1 MKLRNIILCGVL
13 VAGTLAMADDFVVLH
28 LKSGA
33 EEKIQVSEDDQIS
46 LEDSVLTLGGTVYAY
61 DSIDH
66 VSFLYEEP
74 QIVEEVKSDT
84 ISVVWNGS
92 EQPVVTCSAD
102 GVSAEVANGNV
113 TLTNTNT
120 ETEYTYILS
129 GQSSDGSFTLVSD
142 YKSTVV
148 LNGLALQSTLE
159 EALHLKCGKR
169 VALVVNE
176 GTTNTLADAKTD
188 NGQKGAIYCKGHLE
202 LSGSGVLNLVGNV
215 KHALSSKEYMLI
227 KKTFG
232 TLNIT
237 SAEKDGIHAGQYFQ
251 MNGGKVTIKGVKG
264 DGIQAEVTDD
274 NTDEDNGQLIIK
286 GGVLD
291 ITCAADT
298 VKALKCDS
306 LMTLKGGDISLRCT
320 GAGSKGIKTDTN
332 LIVGDKDTGEGPK
345 LTVVTTGS
353 KLSGT
358 SGGTTGGTTGPGG
371 NRPGGGGGW
380 GGWPGGGG
388 STSSSGSSAKG
399 IKCDGTYTQYGGD
412 IYVET
417 GADGAEGIES
427 KQKSSNSMN
436 FAGGNIFLKTYDDCI
451 NSAGSIRFT
460 GAHVICYSTGND
472 AIDSN
477 YGQTGSIYVTDG
489 VVISFS
495 QRGGA
500 EMGIDADAMNRI
512 VASGGYLITGGGSQG
527 GMSSTLG
534 TGSTHYKVWS
544 SSLSYKANTYYSLVV
559 GGKNVLTW
567 LQPAAISSSFNAYAG
582 SGFTSAVTIYSG
594 SSAPTDGTAYDFHS
608 SASTA
613 SSPMLW
619 VPGNITSG
627 TTFTTFTAN

>member
-1 MKLRNIILCGVL
+1 MKLRNIIFCGVL
-13 VAGTLAMADDFVVLH
+13 AAGTLALADDFVVLH

-33 EEKIQVSEDDQIS
+33 EEKIQVSEEDQIS
-46 LEDSVLTLGGTVYAY
+46 LADSILTLGGMVYAY
-61 DSIDH
+61 DSIDY

-92 EQPVVTCSAD
+92 ETPTVTCTAE
-102 GVSAEVANGNV
+102 GVSVEIAGGNV
-113 TLTNTNT
+113 TLNNTNT

-129 GQSSDGSFTLVSD
+129 GESTNGSFTMVSD

-148 LNGLALQSTLE
+148 LNGLSLQSTQE

-169 VALVVNE
+169 VALVVTE

-251 MNGGKVTIKGVKG
+251 MNGGNVTIKGVKG

-306 LMTLKGGDISLRCT
+306 LMTLKGGNISLRCT
-320 GAGSKGIKTDTN
+320 GAGSKGIKTDTD
-332 LIVGDKDTGEGPK
+332 LIIGDKDTKEGPT

-353 KLSGT
+353 RLGGT
-358 SGGTTGGTTGPGG
+358 SGGTTGPGGGG
-371 NRPGGGGGW
+371 NRPGGGGW

-388 STSSSGSSAKG
+388 ESSSGSSAKG

-412 IYVET
+412 IYIET

-436 FAGGNIFLKTYDDCI
+436 FAGGNLFLKTYDDCI
-451 NSAGSIRFT
+451 NSAGSIRFN

-477 YGQTGSIYVTDG
+477 YGQSGSIYVTDG

-512 VASGGYLITGGGSQG
+512 IVSGGYLITGGGSQG
-527 GMSSTLG
+527 GMSSSLG
-534 TGSTHYKVWS
+534 SGSTHYKVWS
-544 SSLSYKANTYYSLVV
+544 SSLSYKANTYYSVV
-559 GGKNVLTW
+559 VSGKNVLTW
-567 LQPAAISSSFNAYAG
+567 LQPAAVSSSFNAYAG
-582 SGFTSAVTIYSG
+582 SGLTSTVTIYSG
-594 SSAPTDGTAYDFHS
+594 NSAPTDGTPYDFHS
-608 SASTA
+608 SANTA
-613 SSPMLW
+613 SSPMFW

-627 TTFTTFTAN
+627 TSFTSFTPN

>member
-1 MKLRNIILCGVL
+1 MKLRNIILISVL
-13 VAGTLAMADDFVVLH
+13 AAVTFALAEDFVILH
-28 LKSGA
+28 FKLGS
-33 EEKIQVSEDDQIS
+33 EEKIEICEGDEIIF
-46 LEDSVLTLGGTVYAY
+46 EDSVLTLHGTDYAY
-61 DSIDH
+61 DSIDY
-66 VSFLYEEP
+66 VDFIFEET
-74 QIVEEVKSDT
+74 QIVEAKSDT

-92 EQPVVTCSAD
+92 EAPTITCTAD
-102 GVSAEVANGNV
+102 GVSAEIANGNV
-113 TLTNTNT
+113 TMTNTNT
-120 ETEYTYILS
+120 DTEYTYVLS
-129 GQSSDGSFTLVSD
+129 GQSNNGSFTLVSD

-148 LNGLALQSTLE
+148 LNGLSLQSIQE

-202 LSGSGVLNLVGNV
+202 LSGAGVLNLTGNI

-251 MNGGKVTIKGVKG
+251 MNGGHVTIKGVKG

-306 LMTLKGGDISLRCT
+306 LMTLKGGTISLRCT
-320 GAGSKGIKTDTN
+320 GAGSKGIKTDTD
-332 LIVGDKDTGEGPK
+332 LIVGDKETNEGPT

-353 KLSGT
+353 RLGGT
-358 SGGTTGGTTGPGG
+358 SGGTTGPGGGG
-371 NRPGGGGGW
+371 NRPGGGGWGGG

-388 STSSSGSSAKG
+388 GESSGGSSAKG

-460 GAHVICYSTGND
+460 GARVICYSTGND

-477 YGQTGSIYVTDG
+477 YGQSGSIYVTDG

-512 VASGGYLITGGGSQG
+512 VVSGGYLITGGGSQG
-527 GMSSTLG
+527 GMSSSLG
-534 TGSTHYKVWS
+534 SGSTHYKVWS
-544 SSLSYKANTYYSLVV
+544 SSLSYKANTYYSVV
-559 GGKNVLTW
+559 VSGKNVLTW
-567 LQPAAISSSFNAYAG
+567 LQPAAVSSSFNAYAG
-582 SGFTSAVTIYSG
+582 SGFTSTVTIYSG
-594 SSAPTDGTAYDFHS
+594 SSAPTDGTPYEFHS
-608 SASTA
+608 SANTA

-627 TTFTTFTAN
+627 TSFTSFTPN

>member
-1 MKLRNIILCGVL
+1 MKLRNIILTTVL
-13 VAGTLAMADDFVVLH
+13 AAGMLALADDFVVLH
-28 LKSGA
+28 FKSGN
-33 EEKIQVSEDDQIS
+33 EEKIQVSEEDQIN
-46 LEDSVLTLGGTVYAY
+46 LEDSVLTLCGTTYAY

-74 QIVEEVKSDT
+74 QIVEDETGSDT
-84 ISVVWNGS
+84 ISVVWNGTDV
-92 EQPVVTCSAD
+92 PIVTCSAE
-102 GVSAEVANGNV
+102 GVSADIAGGNV

-129 GQSSDGSFTLVSD
+129 GQSNDGSFTLVSD

-148 LNGLALQSTLE
+148 LNGLTLQSTQE

-176 GTTNTLADAKTD
+176 GTTNSLADAKAD

-202 LSGSGVLNLVGNV
+202 LSGAGILYLVGNV

-251 MNGGKVTIKGVKG
+251 MNGGNVTIKGVKG
-264 DGIQAEVTDD
+264 DGVQAEVTDD
-274 NTDEDNGQLIIK
+274 NTDEYNGQFIIK

-291 ITCAADT
+291 VTCAADT

-320 GAGSKGIKTDTN
+320 GAGSKGIKTDTDI
-332 LIVGDKDTGEGPK
+332 IVGDKDSGEGPK

-353 KLSGT
+353 RLGGT
-358 SGGTTGGTTGPGG
+358 SGGTTGPGGGG

-380 GGWPGGGG
+380 GGGWPGGGG
-388 STSSSGSSAKG
+388 ESSGGSSAKA

-412 IYVET
+412 IYIET
-417 GADGAEGIES
+417 AADGAEGIES
-427 KQKSSNSMN
+427 KTKSNNSMN

-500 EMGIDADAMNRI
+500 EMGIDADAMNR
-512 VASGGYLITGGGSQG
+512 VTVSGGYLITGGGSQG

-534 TGSTHYKVWS
+534 SGSTHYKVWS
-544 SSLSYKANTYYSLVV
+544 SSLSYKANTYYSIVV
-559 GGKNVLTW
+559 GGKNILTW
-567 LQPAAISSSFNAYAG
+567 LQPAAVSSSFNAYAG

-594 SSAPTDGTAYDFHS
+594 SSAPTDGTPYEFHT
-608 SASTA
+608 SATQTST
-613 SSPMLW
+613 PMLW

>member
-1 MKLRNIILCGVL
+1 MKLRNIILTTVL
-13 VAGTLAMADDFVVLH
+13 AAATLALAEDFVVLH
-28 LKSGA
+28 FKSGA
-33 EEKIQVSEDDQIS
+33 EEKIQVSENDQIC
-46 LEDSVLTLGGTVYAY
+46 LEDSVLTLCGATYAY
-61 DSIDH
+61 DSIDQ

-74 QIVEEVKSDT
+74 QIVEEAKSDT

-102 GVSAEVANGNV
+102 GVSTEIANGNV
-113 TLTNTNT
+113 TLTNANT
-120 ETEYTYILS
+120 DTEYTYILS
-129 GQSSDGSFTLVSD
+129 GQSNDGSFTLVSD

-148 LNGLALQSTLE
+148 LNGLSLQSTRE

-169 VALVVNE
+169 VALIVNE

-251 MNGGKVTIKGVKG
+251 MNGGRVTIKGVKG

-274 NTDEDNGQLIIK
+274 KADEDNGQLIIK

-306 LMTLKGGDISLRCT
+306 LMTLKGGSISLRCT
-320 GAGSKGIKTDTN
+320 GAGSKGIKTDTD
-332 LIVGDKDTGEGPK
+332 LIVGDKETGEGPIMSI
-345 LTVVTTGS
+345 VTTGS
-353 KLSGT
+353 RLGGT
-358 SGGTTGGTTGPGG
+358 SGGTTGPGGGG
-371 NRPGGGGGW
+371 NRPGGGGWGGG

-388 STSSSGSSAKG
+388 GESSGGSSAKG

-412 IYVET
+412 IYIET
-417 GADGAEGIES
+417 GADGAEGIEA
-427 KQKSSNSMN
+427 KVKSANSMN

-460 GAHVICYSTGND
+460 GARVICYSTGND

-477 YGQTGSIYVTDG
+477 YGQSGSIYVTDG

-512 VASGGYLITGGGSQG
+512 VVSGGYLITGGGSQG
-527 GMSSTLG
+527 GMSSSLG
-534 TGSTHYKVWS
+534 SGSTHYKVWS

-567 LQPAAISSSFNAYAG
+567 LQPAAVTSSFNAYAG
-582 SGFTSAVTIYSG
+582 YGFTSAVTVYSG
-594 SSAPTDGTAYDFHS
+594 SSAPTDGTAYNFHS
-608 SASTA
+608 SANTA